1 MQKFVPLIFL
11 ALFSMTGLVAAQTAF
26 RCDEGGKTIYSE
38 KPCVSGAPGQ
48 AVVATQDSEAQ
59 RLQTEKANA
68 QMRADNAALNR
79 DIQARNKS
87 EAKRNRGAQ
96 QKAVVD
102 KKPKKT
108 KVKKAVVKVKKTK
121 AAKPPKKA
129 DNRVFKSS

>member
-11 ALFSMTGLVAAQTAF
+11 TLFSAPGLVAAQTAF

-38 KPCVSGAPGQ
+38 KPCVSGVAGQ

-79 DIQARNKS
+79 DIQARSKS
-87 EAKRNRGAQ
+87 EVKRNRAAQ

-102 KKPKKT
+102 KKPKKP